1 MTDSTRIEHYF
12 SALREGY
19 EVMADAVKDAS
30 ARGTQA
36 SERLLAEIE
45 AGQRDALALAEK
57 VAANPSNAAEN
68 YTSTL
73 ETALAA
79 QDRALAFAQQ
89 LYSRAGDAGEEGR
102 ATFEKIFSAGR
113 SISEAAVELSR
124 DWMHDSTWNDA
135 WRQGFDAMNAAAAAM
150 PNAAGPQGGNSAASA
165 N

>member
-124 DWMHDSTWNDA
+124 DWMHDGTWNDA

>member
-150 PNAAGPQGGNSAASA
+150 PNAARPQGGNSAASA

>member
-150 PNAAGPQGGNSAASA
+150 PNAAKPQGGNSAASA

>member
-1 MTDSTRIEHYF
+1 MSDSTRIEHYF
-12 SALREGY
+12 AALREGY

-30 ARGTQA
+30 ARSAQA

-57 VAANPSNAAEN
+57 VAANPANAAEN
-68 YTSTL
+68 YTSAL

-89 LYSRAGDAGEEGR
+89 LYSRAGDTGEEGR

-124 DWMHDSTWNDA
+124 DWMHDSSWSDA
-135 WRQGFDAMNAAAAAM
+135 WRQGFDAMNAAAAAV
-150 PNAAGPQGGNSAASA
+150 PNAAKPQGGNSAASA

>member
-1 MTDSTRIEHYF
+1 MSDSTRIGHYF
-12 SALREGY
+12 AALREGY
-19 EVMADAVKDAS
+19 EVMAGAVKDAS
-30 ARGTQA
+30 ARSAQA

-57 VAANPSNAAEN
+57 VAANPANAAEN
-68 YTSTL
+68 YTSAL

-89 LYSRAGDAGEEGR
+89 IYSRAGDTGEEGR

-124 DWMHDSTWNDA
+124 DWMSDSSWSDA
-135 WRQGFDAMNAAAAAM
+135 WRQGFDAMNAAAAAV
-150 PNAAGPQGGNSAASA
+150 PNAAKPQGGNSSASA